1 MKFAYKTF
9 QQSQVESPR
18 QEDVECLIK
27 LLNTIGS
34 QLDENRQEASR
45 QRMRIYFD
53 RIHQLSRSPKLERRV
68 QYALLVRLLT
78 CSSLELSGAISA
90 NCEWVSP
97 IKKGLTVMTF

>member
-1 MKFAYKTF
+1 MPIDW
-9 QQSQVESPR
+9 QSETCATCIGPGTVQVESPR

-68 QYALLVRLLT
+68 QYALLVRPT
-78 CSSLELSGAISA
+78 
-90 NCEWVSP
+90 P
-97 IKKGLTVMTF
+97 